1 MQSWII
7 YGLAAA
13 VMIASRDLFTKN
25 YTKKYTASEHI
36 LYYYVLCGIIIAG
49 YSCYRKF
56 HMKENIRMIE
66 KEDLWKYIL
75 VAAATVIIITPC
87 EVLSIQKSKSPGS
100 ARALTNLNTLILFIV
115 SIYFLKTEK
124 ITGKKMVGI
133 LMTIGG
139 IFLLF

>member
-13 VMIASRDLFTKN
+13 VMIASRDLFTKS

-66 KEDLWKYIL
+66 KGEF
-75 VAAATVIIITPC
+75 
-87 EVLSIQKSKSPGS
+87 LSIDDHGCLITDANRFNIVV
-100 ARALTNLNTLILFIV
+100 ARRLFED
-115 SIYFLKTEK
+115 SD
-124 ITGKKMVGI
+124 GI
-133 LMTIGG
+133 WTME
-139 IFLLF
+139 